1 MASPDSPQPHP
12 HHANHD
18 DGAPLLCRDPLT
30 TTAVFL
36 APARGARPIEFADA
50 GGLGNTDEQQVACP
64 FCHGHEGLAP
74 PSVLSLPEDGDWQ
87 ARIVPNRY
95 PIVGDSRTAAARGK
109 TTPPPPPG
117 QPQPRPA
124 VGVHDVLIESP
135 EHDTHVE
142 AIAPPTWAIAWQ
154 AAHQRLAALADMPP
168 LRWAM
173 LFKNSGPKAG
183 ASLAHVHSQIVGL
196 DFVPPAIQ
204 HKHARLREDGSLHAN
219 VLEAALSDGRVW
231 AEDEDLV
238 AFVPTAARQP
248 FEICIMPRSPEPHFH
263 LARAA
268 SVAAI
273 ARLTQRYAQR
283 LADLTGGGN
292 YNWWLHQAPFDDHD
306 ATTGWHWHLE
316 IMPRLTQLAGFE
328 LGTGCHITT
337 MPPNEAAKLLR
348 G

>member
-1 MASPDSPQPHP
+1 MASADARQPHT
-12 HHANHD
+12 HQATRD
-18 DGAPLLCRDPLT
+18 DHPPQLRRDPLSG
-30 TTAVFL
+30 TAVFL
-36 APARGARPIEFADA
+36 APQRGARPIEFADT
-50 GGLGNTDEQQVACP
+50 GGPGNPDGEQVACP
-64 FCHGHEGLAP
+64 FCRGHENLAP
-74 PSVLSLPEDGDWQ
+74 PSVLSLPESGDWQ

-95 PIVGDSRTAAARGK
+95 PIVADPGSVAVTGK
-109 TTPPPPPG
+109 PLPPG
-117 QPQPRPA
+117 APLWRAA

-142 AIAPPTWAIAWQ
+142 AIAPATWAIAWQ
-154 AAHQRLAALADMPP
+154 AAHQRLAALAAHAH

-173 LFKNSGPKAG
+173 LFKNSGPTAG

-204 HKHARLREDGSLHAN
+204 HKHARLRADGNLHSQ
-219 VLEAALSDGRVW
+219 VLEAADSERRIW

-248 FEICIMPRSPEPHFH
+248 FETCIMPRAVEPHFH
-263 LARAA
+263 RAPAA

-273 ARLTQRYAQR
+273 ARLTHRYSQR
-283 LADLTGGGN
+283 LAELTGGGN
-292 YNWWLHQAPFDDHD
+292 YNWWLHQAPFHDHD

-337 MPPNEAAKLLR
+337 MPPEEAAKLLR